1 MGLPERTARFTP
13 VDAAIKG
20 LLLRCRKPLIAP
32 CYYGMDGE
40 WFPFRSLAI
49 SLPRYPMARC
59 TGPRGV
65 R

>member
-40 WFPFRSLAI
+40 WFPFRSLVI
-49 SLPRYPMARC
+49 NSRPYPMARC